1 MDSKTQTYIVAGAI
15 IAAAVIIAVAL
26 LITNYRI
33 QAHGTIRSLG
43 LKVYAEQACINEVSA
58 IDWGSLAP
66 GETSE
71 STLYLKLTGTIPA
84 NLTMHTENW
93 QPPAAQGNFTL
104 TWDYA
109 GQILQPNQVL
119 QVKFQLHVS
128 SQIQGVTAFSHDIV
142 LTATEVKP

>member
-1 MDSKTQTYIVAGAI
+1 VDKTQAAIIAGAI
-15 IAAAVIIAVAL
+15 VAAAVIIAVAL
-26 LITNYRI
+26 LITNYKI
-33 QAHGTIRSLG
+33 HSTGTIKTLG

-71 STLYLKLTGTIPA
+71 STLYLKITGSTPA

-128 SQIQGVTAFSHDIV
+128 SQISGVTAFSNDIV